1 MTDRVLIGYGT
12 RYGSTAETAEE
23 MAKAVQEAGAEADV
37 VDLKKSAPSHP
48 LQDYDL
54 VVIGSGIQ
62 AGRWAK
68 EPLKFI
74 EKNLDELAQK
84 RVAIFVVCGYAANP
98 EQCDYAQIEFLN
110 KIVEEYPAL
119 APVSTGLFPG
129 VFDFSKYNFAVRAL
143 VKRIVKSQMEPN
155 EEVPEK
161 IDYRDNERVR
171 EWITRLVQSETG

>member
-1 MTDRVLIGYGT
+1 MTDRILIGYGT

-37 VDLKKSAPSHP
+37 VNLKKSAPSRS
-48 LQDYDL
+48 LQEYDL
-54 VVIGSGIQ
+54 IVIGSGIQ

-74 EKNLDELAQK
+74 EKNLDTLAQN
-84 RVAIFVVCGYAANP
+84 RVAIFVVCGYAAEP
-98 EQCDYAQIEFLN
+98 DKCEYAQIEFLN

-119 APVSTGLFPG
+119 APISTGLFPG

-143 VKRIVKSQMEPN
+143 VKRMMKNRVGPD
-155 EEVPEK
+155 EEVPDK

-171 EWITRLVQSETG
+171 EWITGLVQR